1 MYQLVTISNFR
12 RDLLQQQIEE
22 LARDSM
28 LMDKFI
34 EREKTALNTT
44 KTPGSADK
52 QSSKTWWA
60 AKDRAGDSTVLAP
73 QVDENEMRKEYV
85 RNKANYFGQVIVVWF
100 LQVLLCGFI
109 LYESWHDEEQL

>member
-1 MYQLVTISNFR
+1 
-12 RDLLQQQIEE
+12 
-22 LARDSM
+22 
-28 LMDKFI
+28 
-34 EREKTALNTT
+34 
-44 KTPGSADK
+44 
-52 QSSKTWWA
+52 
-60 AKDRAGDSTVLAP
+60 VLAP